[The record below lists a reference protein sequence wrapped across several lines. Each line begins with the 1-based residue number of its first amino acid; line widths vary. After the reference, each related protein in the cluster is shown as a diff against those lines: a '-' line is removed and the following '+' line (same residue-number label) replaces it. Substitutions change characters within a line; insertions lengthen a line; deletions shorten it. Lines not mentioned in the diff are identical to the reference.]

1 MRLNTPRIP
10 ALTPAEWSPKATEIM
25 SPFVADGRD
34 YNVFR
39 TLMNHPDLAKRWL
52 VFANHVLARST
63 LPEIDRELLILRI
76 GHLCRADYEW
86 NKHAEISR
94 YLGMSEAL
102 ISSSKSGPDTPK
114 LQPFYRLLLT
124 ATDEL
129 HTDAHITDDTWK
141 ALSEHYSVEQMMDL
155 VFTVGQYNM
164 VSMALNSFGVQQDS
178 PRT

>member
-1 MRLNTPRIP
+1 MRVNTPRIP
-10 ALTPAEWSPKATEIM
+10 PLTPPQWSPKASEIM
-25 SPFVADGRD
+25 QPFVADGRD

-52 VFANHVLARST
+52 VFANHVLGHST
-63 LPEIDRELLILRI
+63 LPELDRELLIMRI

-86 NKHAEISR
+86 HKHAEISR

-102 ISSSKSGPDTPK
+102 IASSQSGADTPE
-114 LQPFYRLLLT
+114 LEPLHRLLLT

-129 HTDAHITDDTWK
+129 HADAHISDATWA
-141 ALSEHYSVEQMMDL
+141 ALSEHYSTQQMMDL

-164 VSMALNSFGVQQDS
+164 VSMALNSFGVQFDKT
-178 PRT
+178 PL